1 MAKAALASSLSLDL
15 DLDVLGGRMDA
26 VEVPEMQLESVA

>member
-1 MAKAALASSLSLDL
+1 MAKADLSSGLGLYLDW
-15 DLDVLGGRMDA
+15 LGGRMDA